1 MSINCSGLQKSFQKR
16 QIIVSVD
23 LAVDRPSITCLVG
36 HNGCGKTTLLKIM
49 AGLQSQDQGTV
60 AYFGQL
66 LKRSAIRTLGITY
79 ASAQPIILNRT
90 VAENLSYPLG
100 IRGCEKYII
109 KERVDYY
116 LDVLNLTA
124 FRDRNA
130 LSLSAG
136 EKQKLSL
143 GRALILNPKVLLLD
157 EPTANI
163 DNKTLFEIESLLQQY
178 VTEEKGY
185 VVMATHDLEQAQRV
199 GDTIYEMKAG
209 ALALFSKD
217 QT

>member
-16 QIIVSVD
+16 QIIASID

-49 AGLQSQDQGTV
+49 AGLQSQDHGTV
-60 AYFGQL
+60 TYFGQP

-79 ASAQPIILNRT
+79 ASAQPIILNRS
-90 VAENLSYPLG
+90 VSENLAYPLE
-100 IRGCEKYII
+100 IRGCEENII
-109 KERVDYY
+109 AQRVAYY
-116 LDVLNLTA
+116 LDTLSLAA

-130 LSLSAG
+130 LSLSVG

-143 GRALILNPKVLLLD
+143 GRALILGPKVLLLD

-163 DNKTLFEIESLLQQY
+163 DNKTLYEIESLLQKY
-178 VTEEKGY
+178 VAEEKGF

-199 GDTIYEMKAG
+199 GDTIYEMKSG
-209 ALALFSKD
+209 TLALLSKA
-217 QT
+217 QI